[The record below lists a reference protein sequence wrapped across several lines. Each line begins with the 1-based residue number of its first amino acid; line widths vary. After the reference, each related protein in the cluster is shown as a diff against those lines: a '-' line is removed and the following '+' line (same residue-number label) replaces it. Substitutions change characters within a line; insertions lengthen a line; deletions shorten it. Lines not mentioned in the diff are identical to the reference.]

1 VAENILKLKKKAV
14 DAGMAKADA
23 MKADRA
29 ALEAFLAQGENGAA
43 KKATAKKV
51 VKKAVVKKAP
61 AAAKAPAKKAAAK
74 AAPAKPKA
82 GTRKVTRKVVTPKI
96 DSDALGRLNIDTI
109 DWTVESDEWNPRKG
123 GPVEKLFKALKK
135 SKGNIDKAY
144 AMISSAPHE
153 FVGKT
158 KRDGTKRSKAE
169 IEATLRYRL
178 NRTKWEYGIRT
189 GQHASADP
197 KNRAQYGTGDYATT
211 RKVKPARKVTAKKT
225 AAKPKAAKAAGRKKA
240 TTKK

>member
-1 VAENILKLKKKAV
+1 
-14 DAGMAKADA
+14 
-23 MKADRA
+23 
-29 ALEAFLAQGENGAA
+29 
-43 KKATAKKV
+43 
-51 VKKAVVKKAP
+51 
-61 AAAKAPAKKAAAK
+61 
-74 AAPAKPKA
+74 
-82 GTRKVTRKVVTPKI
+82 VTRKVVTPKI

-189 GQHASADP
+189 GQHISADP

-225 AAKPKAAKAAGRKKA
+225 AAKEGCWSQEGNHQEVAPRYRERPHREIRGEGFRTLSPSYAGGSVLLATATHPEAGTKILCVLLGLLLLRTLWRLISGYYEDRVTPRTVRKGRPY
-240 TTKK
+240 

>member
-1 VAENILKLKKKAV
+1 MAENILKLKKKAV

-61 AAAKAPAKKAAAK
+61 AAAKAPAKAPAKKVAAK
-74 AAPAKPKA
+74 APAKPKA

-189 GQHASADP
+189 GQHISADP

-225 AAKPKAAKAAGRKKA
+225 AAKAAGRKKA